1 MLAEER
7 KRKIADTIKKNHIVK
22 VSDLSKRFQ
31 TTEATIRRDLEE
43 LQGQGKVRRIH
54 GGAVFI
60 NPVTKDASYSELS
73 TLRIEEKKQIA
84 LLASSFV
91 HNNDTLLMDG
101 STTVYELAKLL
112 VESPLTGVSVITN
125 SFHLMTLFVNS
136 NIRAIH
142 TGGELF
148 SGMNYATGAITE
160 QTLQGIRVDKCFMG
174 ANGIEPSYGY
184 SVPSFGDASVKKYM
198 LQASRVSFILA
209 DHTKFSES
217 YMAKFAGFDGE
228 IDYLITDALPEG
240 FSMESTSTR
249 LLLAAPEQK

>member
-7 KRKIADTIKKNHIVK
+7 KRKIIDIIEKNHIVK

-31 TTEATIRRDLEE
+31 TTEATIRRDLEM

-54 GGAVFI
+54 GGAVFT

-73 TLRIEEKKQIA
+73 TLRIGEKKQIA
-84 LLASSFV
+84 RLASSFV
-91 HNNDTLLMDG
+91 HEGDTLLMDG

-112 VESPLTGVSVITN
+112 VESSLTGISVITN
-125 SFHLMTLFVNS
+125 SFHLMGLFVDS
-136 NIRAIH
+136 SIRAIH

-148 SGMNYATGAITE
+148 SGMNYATGTITE
-160 QTLQGIRVDKCFMG
+160 QMLQGIRVDKCFMG

-198 LQASRVSFILA
+198 LRASRVSFVLA
-209 DHTKFSES
+209 DHTKFAES

-228 IDYLITDALPEG
+228 INYLITDSLPEG
-240 FSMESTSTR
+240 ISMEGSSTH
-249 LLLAAPEQK
+249 LLLADSQ